1 MGKKSRRRKKGRIRK
16 TKMASSV
23 RLKNA
28 NNRGIWQDLARRRKE
43 EEEDME
49 YEEKV
54 INENAS

>member
-1 MGKKSRRRKKGRIRK
+1 MGKKSRRRKKDRIRK
-16 TKMASSV
+16 TKMAPSM
-23 RLKNA
+23 RLNNA